1 MANQNFHFKHNAHI
15 SPKPTPN
22 RKISK
27 TWSML
32 TAGLVF
38 GLFGMYLTVTKP
50 MTERMHTLESEI
62 AMMQSEMHMLV
73 GTRDDIW
80 KTNDL
85 LTGLRQQQRQMCEA
99 QESLASI
106 RKMRDEVLALS
117 FGQEEAMT
125 TLDSLASM
133 QTVLNAQSESIPQS
147 RDALAHMISMNEHV
161 VRLGK
166 SANKSRQDLIAA
178 DQVMAEVQQVTEKMT
193 KQAENMNAASVVLT
207 AMDDLTTKIVAK
219 KSNLEE
225 SEAVLTKVDGLHAQ
239 IVKQQE
245 ALPEAE
251 QSLAR
256 MAALETKLLE
266 QNQDDLA
273 KASTNLQE
281 MMTFQQDLA
290 TNNTRI
296 TSAIQTVELLEDFQ
310 LEIEHQAALL
320 SNMRSELQEITVLKS
335 TVEDTLAVLKPLI
348 QLSDLRRL
356 SDVEVRDAARVILD
370 RRIADGRSHKSSS
383 RIAEHQI
390 HSPVMG
396 PIDHEGS
403 ETLKVPVPTDLE

>member
-15 SPKPTPN
+15 SPKPNPN

-73 GTRDDIW
+73 GTRDDLW

-85 LTGLRQQQRQMCEA
+85 LTGLRQQQRQMSEV
-99 QESLASI
+99 QQSLASI
-106 RKMRDEVLALS
+106 RKMRDDVLALS
-117 FGQEEAMT
+117 SGQDVAMN
-125 TLDSLASM
+125 TLDNLASM
-133 QTVLNAQSESIPQS
+133 QTVLKTQSESIAQS
-147 RDALAHMISMNEHV
+147 QDSLAHMVSMNEHV

-166 SANKSRQDLIAA
+166 SANITRQDLLAA
-178 DQVMAEVQQVTEKMT
+178 DQVMADVQHVTERMS
-193 KQAENMNAASVVLT
+193 KQAEGMNEASMVLT
-207 AMDDLTTKIVAK
+207 AMDDLTNKIVAK

-225 SEAVLTKVDGLHAQ
+225 SNEILTKIDGLHAQ
-239 IVKQQE
+239 IIKQQE
-245 ALPEAE
+245 AIPEAE

-256 MAALETKLLE
+256 MAALEAKLLE
-266 QNQDDLA
+266 QNQEDLT
-273 KASTNLQE
+273 KASVNLQE
-281 MMTFQQDLA
+281 MMTFQKDLA
-290 TNNTRI
+290 TDNTRI

-310 LEIEHQAALL
+310 LELEHQAALL
-320 SNMRSELQEITVLKS
+320 SNMRSELQEITILKS

-370 RRIADGRSHKSSS
+370 RRIADGRSHKSS

-396 PIDHEGS
+396 PINHEGS

>member
-1 MANQNFHFKHNAHI
+1 
-15 SPKPTPN
+15 
-22 RKISK
+22 
-27 TWSML
+27 ML

-73 GTRDDIW
+73 GTRDDLW

-85 LTGLRQQQRQMCEA
+85 LTGLRQQQRQMSEV
-99 QESLASI
+99 QQSLASI
-106 RKMRDEVLALS
+106 RKMRDDVLALS
-117 FGQEEAMT
+117 SGQDVAMN
-125 TLDSLASM
+125 TLDNLASM
-133 QTVLNAQSESIPQS
+133 QTVLKTQSESIAQS
-147 RDALAHMISMNEHV
+147 QDSLAHMVSMNEHV

-166 SANKSRQDLIAA
+166 SANKTRQDLLAA
-178 DQVMAEVQQVTEKMT
+178 DQVMADVQHVTERMS
-193 KQAENMNAASVVLT
+193 KQAESMNEASMVLT
-207 AMDDLTTKIVAK
+207 AMDDLTNNIVAK

-225 SEAVLTKVDGLHAQ
+225 SNEILTKIDGLHVQ
-239 IVKQQE
+239 IIKQQE
-245 ALPEAE
+245 AIPEAE

-256 MAALETKLLE
+256 MAALEAKLLE
-266 QNQDDLA
+266 QNQEDLT
-273 KASTNLQE
+273 KASVNLQE
-281 MMTFQQDLA
+281 MMTFQKDLA
-290 TNNTRI
+290 TDNTRI

-310 LEIEHQAALL
+310 LELEHQAALL
-320 SNMRSELQEITVLKS
+320 SNMRSELQEITILKS

-370 RRIADGRSHKSSS
+370 RRIADGRSHKSS

-396 PIDHEGS
+396 PINHEGS

>member
-15 SPKPTPN
+15 SPKPNPN

-73 GTRDDIW
+73 GTRDDLW

-85 LTGLRQQQRQMCEA
+85 LTGLRQQQRQMSEV
-99 QESLASI
+99 QQSLASI
-106 RKMRDEVLALS
+106 RKMRDDVLALS
-117 FGQEEAMT
+117 SGQDVAMN
-125 TLDSLASM
+125 TLDNLASM
-133 QTVLNAQSESIPQS
+133 QTVLKTQSESIAQS
-147 RDALAHMISMNEHV
+147 QDSLAHMVSMNEHV

-166 SANKSRQDLIAA
+166 SANKTRQDLLAA
-178 DQVMAEVQQVTEKMT
+178 DQVMADVQHVTERMS
-193 KQAENMNAASVVLT
+193 KQAESMNEASMVLT
-207 AMDDLTTKIVAK
+207 AMDDLTNNIVAK

-225 SEAVLTKVDGLHAQ
+225 SNEILTKIDGLHVQ
-239 IVKQQE
+239 IIKQQE
-245 ALPEAE
+245 AIPEAE

-256 MAALETKLLE
+256 MAALEAKLLE
-266 QNQDDLA
+266 QNQEDLT
-273 KASTNLQE
+273 KASVNLQE
-281 MMTFQQDLA
+281 MMTFQKDLA
-290 TNNTRI
+290 TDNTRI

-310 LEIEHQAALL
+310 LELEHQAALL
-320 SNMRSELQEITVLKS
+320 SNMRSELQEITILKS

-370 RRIADGRSHKSSS
+370 RRIADGRSHKSS

-396 PIDHEGS
+396 PINHEGS